1 MAEAV
6 LVRPDRKFVEDIIA
20 SGGGDLKRCMQCA
33 NCSVVCELSDGQH
46 PFPRKEM
53 AWAQWGL
60 EDRLVSD
67 PDIWLCH
74 QCNDCSARCPRGAR
88 PGDVLAAL
96 RRHTVAHYA
105 IPRFLARWV
114 NQLGMLPVTFLIPVV
129 VLALA
134 LVARDPI
141 AGALG
146 LEAEPALY
154 AEFFPHWLLIG
165 LFGSLTTL
173 AFILAIVSLTRMWQ
187 DMHAADEA
195 AGRYK
200 AAAGI
205 LASFVVALRSIL
217 AHDRFGF
224 CQAQAPRRLSHLAL
238 FYGFLA
244 LFVVTIWATIDLYVN
259 PALGIAPRY
268 PFGLLHPMKVLANVG
283 GVALVFGAVKV
294 VRDRSHDDKGTPSST
309 TFDWTLVWVILGI
322 GVTGFA
328 AEIFRFT
335 IDPADAGIRTLAWS
349 IYFVHLVLVFQ
360 LLVYLPYSK
369 LAHVLY
375 RTVAMAYAEHTG
387 RYRPVR
393 RRSAGSA
400 ALAASP
406 ARPAL
411 GAGGS

>member
-6 LVRPDRKFVEDIIA
+6 LVRPDRKVVEDIIA
-20 SGGGDLKRCMQCA
+20 AGGGDLKRCMQCA
-33 NCSVVCELSDGQH
+33 NCSVVCELSDGEG

-53 AWAQWGL
+53 VWAQWGL

-67 PDIWLCH
+67 PDIWMCH

-96 RRHTVAHYA
+96 RRHAVQFYA

-114 NQLGMLPVTFLIPVV
+114 NDARMLPVTLLIPVV
-129 VLALA
+129 LLALA
-134 LVARDPI
+134 VVARDPI

-146 LEAEPALY
+146 LEAEHELY
-154 AEFFPHWLLIG
+154 AAFFPHWMLIG

-173 AFILAIVSLTRMWQ
+173 TFVLALVSLARFWGAMS
-187 DMHAADEA
+187 AADREA
-195 AGRYK
+195 GVYR
-200 AAAGI
+200 AAAGVV
-205 LASFVVALRSIL
+205 ASFALALKSIL
-217 AHDRFGF
+217 THDRFGF
-224 CQAQAPRRLSHLAL
+224 CEAQAPRRLSHLAV

-244 LFVVTIWATIDLYVN
+244 LFVVTVWATIDLYLN
-259 PALGIAPRY
+259 PVLGIEARY
-268 PFGLLHPMKVLANVG
+268 PFGLLHPMKLLANVG
-283 GVALVFGAVKV
+283 GVALVFGAVRV
-294 VRDRSHDDKGTPSST
+294 VRSRLEDTRGTPTST
-309 TFDWTLVWVILGI
+309 AFDWTLVWVVLGV
-322 GVTGFA
+322 GLTGFV

-335 IDPADAGIRTLAWS
+335 IAPDSGLRTVAWS
-349 IYFVHLVLVFQ
+349 FYFVHLVLVFQ

-369 LAHVLY
+369 LAHLLY
-375 RTVAMAYAEHTG
+375 RTVAMAYAERTG

-400 ALAASP
+400 ALAATP
-406 ARPAL
+406 AGPAL